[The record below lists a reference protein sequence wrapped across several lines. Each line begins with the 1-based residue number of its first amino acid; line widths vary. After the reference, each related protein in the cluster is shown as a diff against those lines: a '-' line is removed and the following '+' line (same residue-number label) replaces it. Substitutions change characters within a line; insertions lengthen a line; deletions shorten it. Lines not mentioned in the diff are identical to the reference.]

1 QAAFG
6 YAPPQDKANA
16 LNIGQ
21 GVQSMANAA
30 DVGEL
35 FEYAIEAPVS
45 LERQRSAMLPIVNSA
60 VKGEKL
66 SIYNQSVQAKHPLNG
81 LRMTNTTDL
90 HLMQGPITVFDGGV
104 YAGDARID
112 DLPPKSERLIS
123 YALDLD
129 TEVAPQSKAHPEQ
142 LLSVRIAKGILYAS
156 RKYARSTT
164 YTVKN
169 SGKKA
174 KKVLIEQHIEP
185 NWSLVT
191 PKEPSEKTRDQYRFA
206 LNAEPGKAAT
216 LDVDEEMTQSQ
227 SFAVLS
233 IDPNLSAFYLQ
244 SNVVSDKVKAALRE
258 IANRRQKLADLA
270 TEKQQQEQKI
280 KVIGEEQGRIRQN
293 MAQLDRNTDLYNKY
307 VKKFAEQEDL
317 NDKTRGEIDR
327 ISGEEAQAKKALD
340 DYVLGLDL
348 N

>member
-1 QAAFG
+1 MAQA
-6 YAPPQDKANA
+6 
-16 LNIGQ
+16 
-21 GVQSMANAA
+21 S

-35 FEYAIEAPVS
+35 FEYAIESPVT
-45 LERQRSAMLPIVNSA
+45 LARQRSAMLPIVNSA

-129 TEVAPQSKAHPEQ
+129 TEVAPQSKPHPEQ

-156 RKYARSTT
+156 RKYARSTS

-169 SGKKA
+169 SGKKT

-185 NWSLVT
+185 NWNLVA
-191 PKEPSEKTRDQYRFA
+191 PKEPAEKTRDQYRFA
-206 LNAEPGKAAT
+206 VNAEPGKAAT
-216 LDVDEEMTQSQ
+216 LEVEEEMTQGQ

-233 IDPNLSAFYLQ
+233 IDPNLSAFYLS

-258 IANRRQKLADLA
+258 IADRRQKLNDLA
-270 TEKQQQEQKI
+270 TEKQQLEQKI

-317 NDKTRGEIDR
+317 NDKTRGEIDKL
-327 ISGEEAQAKKALD
+327 SADEAKQKKALD